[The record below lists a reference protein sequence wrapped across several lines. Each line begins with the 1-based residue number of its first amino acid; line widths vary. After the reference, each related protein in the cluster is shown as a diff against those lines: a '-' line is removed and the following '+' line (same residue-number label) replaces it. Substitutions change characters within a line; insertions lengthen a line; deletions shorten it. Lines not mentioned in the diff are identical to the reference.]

1 MNLVTTLSSSEVHLV
16 ESLDLDA
23 LPLGQIYRLR
33 LNMGEDGLGRPVRVP
48 VMVCRGEKP
57 GPVFG
62 ITAAL
67 HGNELNGIPIIHRLF
82 SGLDP
87 QKLRGSVVAV
97 PVLNIPGLL
106 GHRRAFTE
114 GKDLNR
120 TFPGRANGDDAD
132 RWADGILQKIIGHV
146 EVLMDLHTASRGR
159 VNSLY
164 VRANM
169 LDETTARMA
178 LLQRPQIIVHNP
190 APDAT
195 LRGQAMEM
203 GIPSITVEVGNP
215 SRFQR
220 DMVRSGLNGIRNVMR
235 HFKMLPGRVPVPGPQ
250 PVVCSSSYWLYT
262 DRGGLLTVRPDLA
275 TYVEEG
281 AIIAR
286 QTNAFGD
293 VTIEYRAPET
303 GVVIGKSV
311 EPVAATGA
319 RILHLGIPADGP
331 LLEVTP

>member
-1 MNLVTTLSSSEVHLV
+1 MKIVTTLPSDTIQPVDE
-16 ESLDLDA
+16 LDLTA
-23 LPLGQIYRLR
+23 LPTGSTYRLR
-33 LNMGEDGLGRPVRVP
+33 LRMGEDGLGRPVRIP
-48 VMVCRGEKP
+48 VMVCRGDKP

-82 SGLDP
+82 SSLDP
-87 QKLRGSVVAV
+87 AKLRGTVVAV
-97 PVLNIPGLL
+97 PVLNIPGFLA
-106 GHRRAFTE
+106 HRRTFVD

-120 TFPGRANGDDAD
+120 LFPGRPDGDDAD
-132 RWADGILQKIIGHV
+132 RWAHQILNKIV
-146 EVLMDLHTASRGR
+146 KKLEVLMDLHTASRGR

-169 LDETTARMA
+169 LNETSNRMA

-195 LRGQAMEM
+195 LRGQAMEL
-203 GIPSITVEVGNP
+203 GIPAITVEVGNP
-215 SRFQR
+215 STFQR
-220 DMVRSGLNGIRNVMR
+220 DMVRSGLNGVRNVMR
-235 HFKMLPGRVPVPGPQ
+235 HFKMLPGRLPVPGPR
-250 PVVCSSSYWLYT
+250 PIVCERSYWIYA

-275 TYVEEG
+275 TFVEEG
-281 AIIAR
+281 EVIAR
-286 QTNAFGD
+286 HTNAFGD
-293 VTIEYRAPET
+293 VLAEYRAPES

-311 EPVAATGA
+311 EPVSATGA

-331 LLEVTP
+331 VLQATP